1 MKQGYVTDEYIGTPG
16 CLASPGLCGRR
27 LNRFKGVKPVPPVHK
42 PSDNLVEANI
52 TGIGRE
58 RR

>member
-16 CLASPGLCGRR
+16 CLASPGLCGRQ
-27 LNRFKGVKPVPPVHK
+27 LNRFIGVKPVLPAHK
-42 PSDNLVEANI
+42 PSNNLVEANI
-52 TGIGRE
+52 TGASRE